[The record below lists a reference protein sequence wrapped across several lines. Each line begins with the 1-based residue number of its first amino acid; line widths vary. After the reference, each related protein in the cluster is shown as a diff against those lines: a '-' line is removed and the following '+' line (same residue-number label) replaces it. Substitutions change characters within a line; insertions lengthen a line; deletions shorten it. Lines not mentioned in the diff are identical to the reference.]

1 MDKAAFIYKE
11 ETDTYYCPMGQPLTF
26 SKTQPYQRDSG
37 QGTYRIYEPANCAGC
52 PLAPQCL
59 RKGQEK
65 RKISRDEYDGMRERV
80 AARLHTPA
88 GQEAYAKR
96 MAVAESPFGII
107 KQTMNFRRFLLR
119 GIAK

>member
-1 MDKAAFIYKE
+1 
-11 ETDTYYCPMGQPLTF
+11 
-26 SKTQPYQRDSG
+26 
-37 QGTYRIYEPANCAGC
+37 YEPANCAGC

-80 AARLHTPA
+80 AASRRA
-88 GQEAYAKR
+88 GTHPGRTGGLCQTSRRAG
-96 MAVAESPFGII
+96 MAESPFGII

-119 GIAK
+119 GIAKVRMEWRWVATAFPDSHRDPN